1 MDEEQ
6 MREFIVS
13 WLEDNLTDEQ
23 FRAEGYQSPLYIVA
37 VDEDARILGYRATW
51 SDGNGSGPGVE
62 VIFGGEISVWEG
74 LDVGGRTLIAL
85 DANAKPLIAVLS

>member
-23 FRAEGYQSPLYIVA
+23 FRAEGYQSRSTSWLWTRSPASSGIG
-37 VDEDARILGYRATW
+37 RLGQTAM
-51 SDGNGSGPGVE
+51 GQVQGSR
-62 VIFGGEISVWEG
+62 SSSEG
-74 LDVGGRTLIAL
+74 R
-85 DANAKPLIAVLS
+85 